1 MFKEEGRE
9 ILERPSFE
17 IVIFYR
23 RSFRFFRGSWS
34 VTDLSLQIDIFDAE
48 QVLIDIAIDGTWRNG
63 KSVIMKDD

>member
-23 RSFRFFRGSWS
+23 RSFRFFRGPWS

-48 QVLIDIAIDGTWRNG
+48 QVLIDIAIDRF
-63 KSVIMKDD
+63 